1 MLLIFLHVVSEM
13 EGDGAYFTN
22 LLTEGLYEDIVEDNT
37 TVLAEFQQTP
47 PSSKPIQNQKGKIFS
62 EDEDR
67 LLVSAKMNVS
77 GTYSW
82 NNLTERNLQG

>member
-37 TVLAEFQQTP
+37 IILADSSRPHPHRSQLRSRKEKNSARMKIGSLFQH
-47 PSSKPIQNQKGKIFS
+47 G
-62 EDEDR
+62 
-67 LLVSAKMNVS
+67 
-77 GTYSW
+77 
-82 NNLTERNLQG
+82 

>member
-1 MLLIFLHVVSEM
+1 MWLLFLHVVSEM

-22 LLTEGLYEDIVEDNT
+22 LLTEGLYEDIVEDNI

-47 PSSKPIQNQKGKIFS
+47 PSSKPTQKQKGKNFC

-67 LLVSAKMNVS
+67 LLVSAWLNASTV
-77 GTYSW
+77 GDH
-82 NNLTERNLQG
+82 N